1 VPSDKTFVTEV
12 ATALGMLGG
21 ALDVLVAARPSV
33 LANVTVEQWDHLD
46 ELWRTRQHHAEFLAG
61 HRNGQAFLEAIDG
74 LRGRT
79 PRLIEWTGARR
90 PVGDESVPSDLRVDH
105 VYLVSCKYVSKVLQN
120 PGPARLFDALLTSAP
135 LAERGD
141 WYQRVAPEEHQA
153 FYEAYVGPVAD
164 RFPARVEDL
173 DKQQRKA
180 VAHEYGRRD
189 QLTRDAAAAY
199 ARLCT
204 SVSIATADHWN
215 ARLEGE
221 SREQLLWRLLRIGA
235 APYFILGADGRRAI
249 RLRIDTP
256 WDWRQR
262 YRFVGLTIEP
272 QFGGQPLVGWSAQ
285 YEVKETG
292 ELLAVT
298 GHVEVRW
305 SHGRFAQPPEAK
317 VYLDTPHH
325 QVPGYHEL

>member
-1 VPSDKTFVTEV
+1 VASDKTFVTELS
-12 ATALGMLGG
+12 TALGMLGG
-21 ALDVLVAARPSV
+21 DLDVLVGARPSV
-33 LANVTVEQWDHLD
+33 LANVTVPQWDHL
-46 ELWRTRQHHAEFLAG
+46 ERLWATRTHHAEFLAG
-61 HRNGQAFLEAIDG
+61 HGNGQAFLDAPDG
-74 LRGRT
+74 LRGRR

-105 VYLVSCKYVSKVLQN
+105 VYLVSCKYLSKVLQN

-135 LAERGD
+135 LVERGD
-141 WYQRVAPEEHQA
+141 WYERVAPAEHQA
-153 FYEAYVGPVAD
+153 FYEAYVAPVAD
-164 RFPARVEDL
+164 RFPARVAEL
-173 DKQQRKA
+173 DKAQRKA

-189 QLTRDAAAAY
+189 VLTPEAAAAY
-199 ARLCT
+199 ATLCT
-204 SVSIATADHWN
+204 KVSEATAEHWR
-215 ARLEGE
+215 ARLQ
-221 SREQLLWRLLRIGA
+221 SDRPEQLLWRLLRIGA

-262 YRFVGLTIEP
+262 HRFLGLAIEP
-272 QFGGQPLVGWSAQ
+272 LPGGQPLVGWSAT
-285 YEVKETG
+285 YEDKVTG
-292 ELLAVT
+292 EQGTVD

>member
-1 VPSDKTFVTEV
+1 MASDKTFVTEL

-21 ALDVLVAARPSV
+21 EPESLVAARPSV
-33 LANVTVEQWDHLD
+33 VANVTPEQWDRL
-46 ELWRTRQHHAEFLAG
+46 EQLWQAGAHRAEFLAG
-61 HRNGQAFLEAIDG
+61 HRNGQAFLEATDG
-74 LRGRT
+74 LRGRR

-90 PVGDESVPSDLRVDH
+90 PLGDESVPSDLRIDH
-105 VYLVSCKYVSKVLQN
+105 VYLVSCKYLSKVLQN
-120 PGPARLFDALLTSAP
+120 PSPARLFDGLLTAAP
-135 LAERGD
+135 VTKGD
-141 WYQRVAPEEHQA
+141 WYQRVAPDEHQA
-153 FYEAYVGPVAD
+153 FYEAYVAPVAE
-164 RFPARVEDL
+164 RFPPSVAEL
-173 DKQQRKA
+173 DATQRKA

-189 QLTRDAAAAY
+189 QLSPEATAAY
-199 ARLCT
+199 AAFCT
-204 SVSIATADHWN
+204 RVSEATAEVWN
-215 ARLEGE
+215 QRLRGE

-235 APYFILGADGRRAI
+235 APYFILGADRRQSI

-262 YRFVGLTIEP
+262 FRFLDLAIEP
-272 QFGGQPLVGWSAQ
+272 LPGGQPMVRWAAR
-285 YEVKETG
+285 YEDEASG
-292 ELLAVT
+292 EQRTVE